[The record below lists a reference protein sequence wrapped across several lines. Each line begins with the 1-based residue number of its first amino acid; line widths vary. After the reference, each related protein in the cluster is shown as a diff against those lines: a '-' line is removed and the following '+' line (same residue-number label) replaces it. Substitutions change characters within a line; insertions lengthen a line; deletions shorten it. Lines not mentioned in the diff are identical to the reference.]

1 MDNLSTTE
9 ENYIKTIY
17 HLQQTDITVSTNDV
31 AAKLNTKAASVT
43 DMLKRLNTKQV
54 LNYEK
59 YRGFSL
65 SDAGERVA
73 LDIVRKH
80 RLWEFFLVEKL
91 AFGWNEVHAIAEEL
105 EHVTSKVLIERLDN
119 FLGNPKFD
127 PHGDPIPDS
136 NGKMQIQPQINLV
149 EMPIGETAR
158 VSAVGSQSTAL
169 LELLTHKNIAIGT
182 PITIKKKFSFDN
194 SMEIETYPNQSF
206 TISRELAYA
215 LFVTKTTPSQL

>member
-17 HLQQTDITVSTNDV
+17 HLQQADANVSTNDV

-59 YRGFSL
+59 YKGFSL
-65 SDAGERVA
+65 SNEGEKVA
-73 LDIVRKH
+73 LGIVRKH

-91 AFGWNEVHAIAEEL
+91 QFRWDEVHAIAEEL
-105 EHVTSKVLIERLDN
+105 EHITSTLLVERLDA
-119 FLGNPKFD
+119 FLGHPKFD
-127 PHGDPIPDS
+127 PHGDPIEV
-136 NGKMQIQPQINLV
+136 QPQINLV
-149 EMPIGETAR
+149 DLPIGQPSK
-158 VSAVGSQSTAL
+158 VSAVGSQSTEL

-182 PITIKKKFSFDN
+182 SITIKRKFSFDN
-194 SMEIETYPNQSF
+194 SLEIETDTGNTF
-206 TISRELAYA
+206 TISRELALA
-215 LFVTKTTPSQL
+215 LFVTKALDN

>member
-17 HLQQTDITVSTNDV
+17 HLQQADANVSTNDV

-59 YRGFSL
+59 YKGFSL
-65 SDAGERVA
+65 SNEGEKVA
-73 LDIVRKH
+73 LGIVRKH

-91 AFGWNEVHAIAEEL
+91 QFRWDEVHAIAEEL
-105 EHVTSKVLIERLDN
+105 EHITSTLLVERLDA
-119 FLGNPKFD
+119 FLGHPKFD

-136 NGKMQIQPQINLV
+136 NGKIEVQPQINLV
-149 EMPIGETAR
+149 DLPIGQPSK
-158 VSAVGSQSTAL
+158 VSAVGSQSTEL

-182 PITIKKKFSFDN
+182 SITIKRKFSFDN
-194 SMEIETYPNQSF
+194 SLEIETDTGNTF
-206 TISRELAYA
+206 TISRELALA
-215 LFVTKTTPSQL
+215 LFVTKALDN

>member
-9 ENYIKTIY
+9 ENYIKAIY
-17 HLQQTDITVSTNDV
+17 HLQQADSTVSTNDV

-65 SDAGERVA
+65 SDEGERVA
-73 LDIVRKH
+73 LGIVRKH

-91 AFGWNEVHAIAEEL
+91 QFGWDEVHAIAEEL
-105 EHVTSKVLIERLDN
+105 EHITSKVLIERLDN

-136 NGKMQIQPQINLV
+136 NGKIQTLPQIKLV
-149 EMPIGETAR
+149 DMPIGETAK
-158 VSAVGSQSTAL
+158 VSAVGSQSTEL
-169 LELLTHKNIAIGT
+169 LELLTHKKIAIGT
-182 PITIKKKFSFDN
+182 PIIIKKKFSFDN
-194 SMEIETYPNQSF
+194 SLEIETYSDQRF
-206 TISRELAYA
+206 TISRELALA
-215 LFVTKTTPSQL
+215 LFVTKQQL

>member
-17 HLQQTDITVSTNDV
+17 HLQQTDSTVSTNDV

-59 YRGFSL
+59 YKGFSL
-65 SDAGERVA
+65 SNEGEKVA
-73 LDIVRKH
+73 LGIVRKH
-80 RLWEFFLVEKL
+80 RLWEYFLVEKL
-91 AFGWNEVHAIAEEL
+91 QFGWDEVHAIAEEL
-105 EHVTSKVLIERLDN
+105 EHITSKLLIERLDN

-136 NGKMQIQPQINLV
+136 NGKIQVQPQINLV
-149 EMPIGETAR
+149 DMPIGETAK
-158 VSAVGSQSTAL
+158 VSAVGSQSTEL

-182 PITIKKKFSFDN
+182 SITIKKKFSFDN
-194 SMEIETYPNQSF
+194 SLEIETNSGQTF
-206 TISRELAYA
+206 TISRELALA
-215 LFVTKTTPSQL
+215 LFVTKNSQP

>member
-17 HLQQTDITVSTNDV
+17 HLQQADSTVSTNDV

-65 SDAGERVA
+65 SDEGERVA
-73 LDIVRKH
+73 LGIVRKH

-91 AFGWNEVHAIAEEL
+91 QFGWDEVHAIAEEL
-105 EHVTSKVLIERLDN
+105 EHITSKVLIERLDN

-136 NGKMQIQPQINLV
+136 NGKIQILPQINLV
-149 EMPIGETAR
+149 DMPIGETAK
-158 VSAVGSQSTAL
+158 VSAVGSQSTEL
-169 LELLTHKNIAIGT
+169 LELLTHKKIEIGT

-194 SMEIETYPNQSF
+194 SLEIETYSDQRF
-206 TISRELAYA
+206 TISRELALA
-215 LFVTKTTPSQL
+215 LFVTKQQL

>member
-17 HLQQTDITVSTNDV
+17 HLQQADSTVSTNDV

-65 SDAGERVA
+65 SDEGERVA
-73 LDIVRKH
+73 LGIVRKH

-91 AFGWNEVHAIAEEL
+91 QFGWDEVHAIAEEL
-105 EHVTSKVLIERLDN
+105 EHITSKVLIERLDN

-136 NGKMQIQPQINLV
+136 NGKIQTLPQINLV
-149 EMPIGETAR
+149 DMPIGETAK
-158 VSAVGSQSTAL
+158 VSAVGSQSTEL
-169 LELLTHKNIAIGT
+169 LELLTHKKIAIGT
-182 PITIKKKFSFDN
+182 PINIKKKFSFDN
-194 SMEIETYPNQSF
+194 SLEIETYSDQRF
-206 TISRELAYA
+206 TISRELALA
-215 LFVTKTTPSQL
+215 LFVTKQQL